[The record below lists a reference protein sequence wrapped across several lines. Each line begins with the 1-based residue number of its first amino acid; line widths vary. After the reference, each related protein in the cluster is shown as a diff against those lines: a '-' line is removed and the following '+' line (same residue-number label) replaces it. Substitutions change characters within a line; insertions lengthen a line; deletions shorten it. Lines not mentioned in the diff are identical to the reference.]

1 MTSLSVGINLYL
13 CELIFQIMENQ
24 YVCPQCRGHLRVG
37 EYIVFKIRNQQREK
51 GLLLI
56 HPEVGNYTSI
66 KHPQFQFKEGERV
79 DFFCPICMQSLNAE
93 LDENLVHVVMI
104 DESGTG
110 HEIYFSR
117 IAGEKSTY
125 KVSEKEIT
133 ACGEHSHRY
142 TIFKFPDKLVQFL
155 HK

>member
-1 MTSLSVGINLYL
+1 MTSLPPCINLL
-13 CELIFQIMENQ
+13 VLELIFQIMENQ
-24 YVCPQCRGHLRVG
+24 YVCPHCREHLRVG
-37 EYIVFKIRNQQREK
+37 EYIVFKIRNKHKEK
-51 GLLLI
+51 GLLLL

-66 KHPQFQFKEGERV
+66 KHPKFKFQEGERV
-79 DFFCPICMQSLNAE
+79 DFFCPICMQSLNTN
-93 LDENLVHVVMI
+93 LDDNLVHVVMI
-104 DESGTG
+104 EEAGTE

-125 KVSEKEIT
+125 TVSEKGIT

-142 TIFKFPDKLVQFL
+142 TIFKFPDKLIQYL